1 MSFSNDKQ
9 QIGKAILIGTIAACI
24 TAILLTCV
32 FGFILKMMSGI
43 PYGMI
48 DYVVIGIEGIS
59 VLLGAYIA
67 CVIVKSRG
75 LIIGAVI
82 GSVSLLILLCCGFI
96 LPENNI
102 GLLTVIRCAVLL
114 VCGIIGGIVGV
125 NKKERVKIK

>member
-1 MSFSNDKQ
+1 M
-9 QIGKAILIGTIAACI
+9 IGTIAACI